1 MISYETQKRL
11 VKAIDCPLGS
21 LPDEVFNIGFDATIE
36 HLTESFDVDLDKLTV
51 RLDLEAAVVG
61 AKRDLGHQTI
71 LQLRHEVIAGLHA
84 AKDWIAVNDP
94 WVSDMLNLEA
104 EPNIDL
110 DYFEDHANFDL
121 SIGQTT
127 PTAYGKFSI
136 RRINGSETT
145 LRTPW
150 LVDGIIPE
158 KGIVLLYGSSGVGKS
173 FAVLDFAFAVHY
185 GTNWAGRPT
194 HCGDVVYVAAEDA
207 AGIASRIAKI
217 MNNRKLEDDGILLV
231 DSCFDLSRNSSDHF
245 DLIESL
251 PFHARKTVRL
261 VIVDTLQMALGDAD
275 ENSASDATAIMRN
288 CRRISDALNCA
299 VVLVHHAGKDT
310 AKKARG
316 SSAYTGAADTV
327 IYMSGTKSQKTLVLQ
342 KQKNGPGGLTCTGK
356 LLPTD
361 DGEGCYLQL
370 DDWSDG
376 VSEPRTASK
385 APLSEIVFEFVAGY
399 CDRNKCGSV
408 SRSQITDMILELPD
422 WKDKSRDTVRKA
434 LLRAINQL
442 VSDELLSATHTAV
455 QLTETI
461 STH

>member
-21 LPDEVFNIGFDATIE
+21 LPDELFDIGFDATIG
-36 HLTESFDVDLDKLTV
+36 HLTESFDVDLDKLAV
-51 RLDLEAAVVG
+51 RLDLAAAVVG
-61 AKRDLGHQTI
+61 AKRDLGHQAI
-71 LQLRHEVIAGLHA
+71 LQLRQEVIAGLHA
-84 AKDWIAVNDP
+84 AKGWIAVNDP
-94 WVSDMLNLEA
+94 WVSDMLNLQA
-104 EPNIDL
+104 EPDTEW
-110 DYFEDHANFDL
+110 DYFEDYDYTNLDA
-121 SIGQTT
+121 GQTA

-136 RRINGSETT
+136 RRINCSETT
-145 LRTPW
+145 LRTTW

-173 FAVLDFAFAVHY
+173 FAVLDLAFAVHY
-185 GTNWAGRPT
+185 GTNWAGHLT

-217 MNNRKLEDDGILLV
+217 MNDHKLEDDGILLV

-356 LLPTD
+356 LLPID

-370 DDWSDG
+370 EDWSNG
-376 VSEPRTASK
+376 VSEPRKAGK
-385 APLSEIVFEFVAGY
+385 APLSEIVLGLVTGH
-399 CDRNKCGSV
+399 CDSNKCRSV
-408 SRSQITDMILELPD
+408 SRNKITDMIVELPEQKG
-422 WKDKSRDTVRKA
+422 KDRGAVRKNVQ
-434 LLRAINQL
+434 RAIIQL
-442 VSDELLSATHTAV
+442 VEDKHLSAD
-455 QLTETI
+455 LTTVYLPEKK
-461 STH
+461 SPN